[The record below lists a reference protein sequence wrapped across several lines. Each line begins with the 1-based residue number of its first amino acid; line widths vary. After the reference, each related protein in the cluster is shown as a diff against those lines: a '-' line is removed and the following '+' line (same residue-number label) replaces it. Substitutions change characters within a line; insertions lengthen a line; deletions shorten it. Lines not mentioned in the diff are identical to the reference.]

1 MNPAFIAE
9 KDLGYEQITGLS
21 SVKALTVPTGTSMV
35 IVTAETQGVRWRG
48 DGTDPTATVGYP
60 LASGNEMVFTAGNFT
75 ALRFI
80 EQTASA
86 KLNVYYFG

>member
-1 MNPAFIAE
+1 MNQGFIAE

-21 SVKALTVPTGTSMV
+21 SAKALTVPTGTTMV
-35 IVTAETQGVRWRG
+35 IITPETQAVRWRG
-48 DGTDPTATVGYP
+48 DGTNPSATVGYP
-60 LASGNEMVFTAGNFT
+60 LASGNEMVFTAGNFE

-80 EQTASA
+80 EQSASA